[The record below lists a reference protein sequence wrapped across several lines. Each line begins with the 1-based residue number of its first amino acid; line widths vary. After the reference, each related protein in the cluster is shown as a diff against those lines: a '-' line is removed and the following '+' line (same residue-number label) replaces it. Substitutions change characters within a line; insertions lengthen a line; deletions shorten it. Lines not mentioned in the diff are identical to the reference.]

1 MKEVL
6 SNLYTHFPGSSE
18 LRASASSFT
27 THFSDRMIVPMARG
41 FTDPKSIHLASKE
54 KKNTSK

>member
-1 MKEVL
+1 VL

-27 THFSDRMIVPMARG
+27 THFSDRMIVPIARG

-54 KKNTSK
+54 KKDTNK